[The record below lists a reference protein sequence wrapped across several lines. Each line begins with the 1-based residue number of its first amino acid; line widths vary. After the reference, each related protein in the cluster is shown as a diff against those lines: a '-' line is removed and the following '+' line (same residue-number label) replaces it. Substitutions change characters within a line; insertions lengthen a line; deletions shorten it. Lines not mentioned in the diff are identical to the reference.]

1 MKQVF
6 YFILSVVMLSAMSL
20 SAQNAVNDD
29 ACDAIGLSVNG
40 VTASY
45 SNVNSTAQP
54 GEGAIAP
61 PSGNGLGNSAWFETG
76 ITSSV
81 WFTFQSPTSGAVEFD
96 MCNGGVGTDFD
107 TQIAVYEVGDCNDFN
122 TFTLLGANDDIPN
135 GCPGPGDEFASVLE
149 VNCMVPGQTYYILVD
164 GWFSP
169 NVSADTV
176 GTFGITLS
184 EIPAPPLDIITD
196 FAAPT
201 CSGDD
206 AIASVSG
213 IGGGLPY
220 SFSWTLPGGGTSTAE
235 TITGLD
241 PGVYVVELRDACD
254 TARVDT
260 VIVPATTAFSI
271 ESDEFVQTECD
282 STINMGGK
290 YDVVGGFSSD
300 PEEQRMMAYT
310 LFSNQFYTNQLRNL
324 TPGTRTPLPQSPPAG
339 LPVFPALLAG
349 DFNPDF
355 NLLFCIGTTDF
366 TSYFTYGI
374 EPNTGNV
381 GALAQPLSL
390 PTEHAPTDAA
400 YDPVSQNFYFI
411 TAPLGNATG
420 LPEIHTI
427 NLTTGA
433 NTKVADL
440 QLDPGLPSWFAI
452 DNNGTAYM
460 GEVFSNGLFEV
471 DLSTGVTT
479 KIGELNYG
487 FQTPVFYTT
496 GPPNNFLYGFD
507 KADVDPETNELYA
520 TAYTSAN
527 GSELRRINTLTASS
541 FSLGRVD
548 TGRIA
553 TFSIMAAQAGGLSYE
568 WSPANFIDDPS
579 VPDPTLT
586 LPGDSLQFRVVV
598 TDACGTSASKFIGV
612 ALPEAIDA
620 VLSVETDSANGT
632 ADIAAVINSGVA
644 PFTYQWD
651 DPAGTTDSTLTGV
664 GEGTYSVTITDGNG
678 CSAEL
683 TVEVEAIII
692 GLADIE
698 GLRSFRAFPNPATDQ
713 VQVEVALAEAQATE
727 LSLLDLQGKVLRQ
740 SRMAISSHVAQRWS
754 LDDLAAGLYLL
765 RLRTENGQ
773 QTIKLSVK

>member
-6 YFILSVVMLSAMSL
+6 YLILSAVMLSAVSL

-29 ACDAIGLSVNG
+29 VCDAIGLSVNG
-40 VTASY
+40 ATASY
-45 SNVNSTAQP
+45 SNVNSTIQP
-54 GEGAIAP
+54 GEAAIAP
-61 PSGNGLGNSAWFETG
+61 PGGNGLGNSAWFETG

-81 WFTFQSPTSGAVEFD
+81 WFTFQAPSSGAVDFD

-135 GCPGPGDEFASVLE
+135 GCPGPGDEFASRLE
-149 VNCMVPGQTYYILVD
+149 VNCLSPGQTYYILVD
-164 GWFSP
+164 GWFSAGT
-169 NVSADTV
+169 SSDTV
-176 GTFGITLS
+176 GTFGITLT

-196 FAAPT
+196 FAVPT

-241 PGVYVVELRDACD
+241 PGEYVVELRDACD

-260 VIVPATTAFSI
+260 VVIPSTPPLSV
-271 ESDEFVQTECD
+271 ESDEYVEAECD
-282 STINMGGK
+282 STIDMGGK
-290 YDVVGGFSSD
+290 YDVVGGFSND
-300 PEEQRMMAYT
+300 PEEQRMMGYT

-324 TPGTRTPLPQSPPAG
+324 TPGTRTALPQPAG
-339 LPVFPALLAG
+339 FPALLAG

-366 TSYFTYGI
+366 VDYFTYGI
-374 EPNTGNV
+374 ETNTGNV
-381 GALAQPLSL
+381 GSLPQALSL
-390 PTEHAPTDAA
+390 PAEHAPTDVA

-411 TAPLGNATG
+411 TAPLGGATG

-427 NLTTGA
+427 DLTTGA
-433 NTKVADL
+433 NTKVTDL

-471 DLSTGVTT
+471 DLSTGVAT
-479 KIGELNYG
+479 KIGELNYD

-496 GPPNNFLYGFD
+496 GQPNNFLYGFD

-520 TAYTSAN
+520 TAYTSSN
-527 GSELRRINTLTASS
+527 GSELRRINKLTASS
-541 FSLGRVD
+541 FSVGRVD

-553 TFSIMAAQAGGLSYE
+553 TFSIMAAQEGGLSYE

-579 VPDPTLT
+579 IADPQLT

-598 TDACGTSASKFIGV
+598 TDACGTSVSKFIGI
-612 ALPEAIDA
+612 ALPDAIDA
-620 VLSVETDSANGT
+620 TLEVEVDSLNAT
-632 ADIAAVINSGVA
+632 ADVAAVVESGAA

-664 GEGTYSVTITDGNG
+664 GEGTYTVIITDANG
-678 CSAEL
+678 CSTNL
-683 TVEVEAIII
+683 TVEVEIVII
-692 GLADIE
+692 GLADIK
-698 GLRSFRAFPNPATDQ
+698 GLRSFRAFPNPATGQ
-713 VQVEVALAEAQATE
+713 VQVEVDLAEAQATE
-727 LSLLDLQGKVLRQ
+727 LSLLDLQGKVLRR
-740 SRMAISSHVAQRWS
+740 SKVGISSHVEQRWS

-765 RLRTENGQ
+765 RLRTEDGQ